1 MLLYGSVPCLL
12 CLSGVLD
19 TWQLLSVLFYHVVR
33 SLRDEVTLLGRGCVM
48 YTLSIVTRFHTEP
61 PYLLGGSELLERVHT
76 LRWIR
81 HFGLTP
87 SIGTK
92 A

>member
-1 MLLYGSVPCLL
+1 
-12 CLSGVLD
+12 
-19 TWQLLSVLFYHVVR
+19 
-33 SLRDEVTLLGRGCVM
+33 M
-48 YTLSIVTRFHTEP
+48 YMLSIVPKFHTEP
-61 PYLLGGSELLERVHT
+61 HYPLSGSEIWGRVHT
-76 LRWIR
+76 LGWIR